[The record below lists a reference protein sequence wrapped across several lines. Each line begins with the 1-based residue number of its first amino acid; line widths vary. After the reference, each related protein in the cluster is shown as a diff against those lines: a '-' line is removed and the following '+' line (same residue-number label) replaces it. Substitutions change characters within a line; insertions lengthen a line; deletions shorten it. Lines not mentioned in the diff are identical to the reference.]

1 MAGDWGSHKSGF
13 RLGVFATGTETRSGG
28 SEGRLTGG
36 KIRLRRPVNTTD
48 TANDLTVSGSGA
60 VNDLWT
66 GRNLSGVGDMDI
78 VSFVGEW
85 RPLSYGEKTIVYVQA
100 NLSGFDIVSGGT
112 LSTGNIAF
120 ELPERPYD
128 IPDPQTG
135 VSVARVSDTQQTVS
149 WTRHSSTGAPYS
161 TQYLY
166 RKLSGESWT
175 SAKRIATLSGS
186 VTSYA
191 DKSTVANARYDYRLQ
206 AYNSAGYSSYSASA
220 SIYTTPA
227 APINASI
234 SKSGTTITV
243 NWVDQSAYETG
254 FEVQESTTGPLG
266 TYSPLATKSAGV
278 TTHVHTGASN
288 AVTHTYRIR
297 AVAGSLTSSWLVTQT
312 VSLLAKPNP
321 PLVDVPDVLD
331 LEAQPLPIGVTHQP
345 IDSTDQTALEIRYR
359 PLSGTTSGETVALF
373 GDSLVEGMLY
383 TTDYTETVGM
393 RARTV
398 MRQPRRVWVP
408 PLTDEYCAYE
418 TSSRQYETAVWSYSG
433 VPFANRIESGGGI
446 TFPLPIV
453 ARARV
458 WVRRD
463 DGSGF
468 TGGTVTVT
476 SSNASPVALSGAQ
489 TDPAGY
495 GVESIT
501 VDNPG
506 ASITATFT
514 GGTGEIL
521 GVELW
526 EQIGSALSAM
536 FAFGVSGQTS
546 DGWQDSVHR
555 WRTLS
560 PLIAKLG
567 VTTVIISI
575 MDNDAND
582 AVPAAT
588 FQANIATGI
597 DHIRDHLPTAKIV
610 GVRMPNIDGKNMT
623 PYNNALA
630 TLCDSMIDATTMPL
644 NSTTVG
650 PDGTHWTNAGNEAFA
665 SIIRSSLNPAGSG
678 PWTTVA
684 LTTQTLYTIPAGTL
698 DNGVTYEVQA
708 RTKGGHA
715 DWSNWSASS
724 LVKGASDPQ
733 VTISYPVDGGT
744 VSNSTADF
752 SWSYFQ
758 ADGVPQAAWEAELH
772 NAGNWLESKTGI
784 GDATTDTFESALRDG
799 EAYTYRLR
807 VQSGDGAWSEWDEVT
822 PGPVDF
828 LPPPTPEVDAT
839 FDADNGSV
847 ELSITVPGPE
857 AGTEVAAVTISVRRR
872 DGDRWVTILTEIPV
886 PENGSVSVV
895 DRIPPLVAD
904 VQYQAVT
911 VSATPSTAVAD
922 VMVDC
927 SGGCWLY
934 VNAGP
939 GWESQAKVWANL
951 SPSYTPDP
959 GKEVVT
965 FYGGTTEEF
974 YEPTAVV
981 RTYQFS
987 GDVATWPT
995 DEGRIGAADPWEV
1008 LSLMPAPVC
1017 LRDPRGRRV
1026 FGSLSAVPQSYGS
1039 MHTGVSGTLTETSF
1053 SE

>member
-1 MAGDWGSHKSGF
+1 MAGGWGSAKSGF
-13 RLGVFATGTETRSGG
+13 RLGVFWTGTETRSGG

-36 KIRLRRPVNTTD
+36 TVRLRRAYNTVD
-48 TANDLTVSGSGA
+48 TSNSLSVSGSA
-60 VNDLWT
+60 VVNDSWSN
-66 GRNLSGVGDMDI
+66 RNLSGDGDMTI
-78 VSFVGEW
+78 VSVVGEW
-85 RPLSYGEKTIVYVQA
+85 RPLSYGSTTTAYFTA
-100 NLSGFDIVSGGT
+100 DLSGLDVVSGGT
-112 LSTGNIAF
+112 LTVTEAVT
-120 ELPERPYD
+120 LPARPYD
-128 IPDPQTG
+128 TPDTQTG
-135 VSVARVSDTQQTVS
+135 VTVARVSDTQQTVS
-149 WTRHSSTGAPYS
+149 WTRHASTGAPYS
-161 TQYLY
+161 KQYLY
-166 RKLSGESWT
+166 RRLGSGEW
-175 SAKRIATLSGS
+175 AQIATLSGTA
-186 VTSYA
+186 TSYA
-191 DKSTVANARYDYRLQ
+191 DKSTVANAKYDYRLR
-206 AYNSAGYSSYSASA
+206 AYNSAGYSSYSSTA

-227 APINASI
+227 APVNASI
-234 SKSGTTITV
+234 SKSGTTITI

-254 FEVQESTTGPLG
+254 FEVEESTTGPLG
-266 TYSPLATKSAGV
+266 TYSPLATKGAGA
-278 TTHVHTGASN
+278 TAHIHTGASN
-288 AVTHTYRIR
+288 VATHTYRIR
-297 AVAGSLTSSWLVTQT
+297 AVAGSLSSGWLVTQT

-321 PLVDVPDVLD
+321 PLVNVPDVLD
-331 LEAQPLPIGVTHQP
+331 LEAEPLPIGVTHQP

-433 VPFANRIESGGGI
+433 VPFANRIESSGGI

-476 SSNASPVALSGAQ
+476 SSNAGPVTLSGAQ
-489 TDPAGY
+489 TDPTGY

-506 ASITATFT
+506 ASLTATFT

-526 EQIGSALSAM
+526 EQIGSAPSAM

-560 PLIAKLG
+560 PLLAKLD

-575 MDNDAND
+575 MDNDANA

-597 DHIRDHLPTAKIV
+597 DHIRDHLPTVKIV

-650 PDGTHWTNAGNEAFA
+650 ADGTHWTNAGNEAFA

-698 DNGVTYEVQA
+698 NNGVAYEVQA

-715 DWSNWSASS
+715 DWSNWSASE
-724 LVKGASDPQ
+724 LIKGASDPQ

-744 VSNSTADF
+744 VSNSTADL

-772 NAGNWLESKTGI
+772 DAADWLETKTGI
-784 GDATTDTFESALRDG
+784 GGATTATFDSALRDG
-799 EAYTYRLR
+799 ESYTYRLR
-807 VQSGDGAWSEWDEVT
+807 VQSGDGAWSEWAEVT
-822 PGPVDF
+822 STVDF
-828 LPPPTPEVDAT
+828 LPPPTPEVEAT
-839 FDADNGSV
+839 FGPDDGSV

-857 AGTEVAAVTISVRRR
+857 DGTEVAAVTISVRRR
-872 DGDRWVTILTEIPV
+872 DGDRWVTLLAETPIP
-886 PENGSVSVV
+886 EEGELSII
-895 DRIPPLVAD
+895 DRIPPLATAVD
-904 VQYQAVT
+904 YEVVT
-911 VSATPSTAVAD
+911 VSGTPSTAVAA
-922 VMVDC
+922 VPVDTRG
-927 SGGCWLY
+927 SRWIF
-934 VNAGP
+934 VNGGP
-939 GWESQAKVWANL
+939 GWETSAKVIGNI
-951 SPSYTPDP
+951 
-959 GKEVVT
+959 
-965 FYGGTTEEF
+965 
-974 YEPTAVV
+974 
-981 RTYQFS
+981 S
-987 GDVATWPT
+987 GDVTVSYSKDLRYYA
-995 DEGRIGAADPWEV
+995 GRTLPVEHMGRSRSTAFQLSGTVAVAEDSNAAAV
-1008 LSLMPAPVC
+1008 LAGIQAWRTVAALPAPLCV
-1017 LRDPRGRRV
+1017 RDGWSGERLFVSIGEVQR
-1026 FGSLSAVPQSYGS
+1026 SLGADTTDIS
-1039 MHTGVSGTLTETSF
+1039 TTLTEVGGDG
-1053 SE
+1053 